1 MFHVHVQGPLFSP
14 FPALHSHK
22 LLYNKPIN
30 ILLVIILDLEMFYQQ
45 LMNYISPKI
54 LSQDVFLMSLSY
66 GIPVIYGII
75 RMLYA
80 CGW

>member
-1 MFHVHVQGPLFSP
+1 MSILYLPIFMFHVHVQGPLFSP

-54 LSQDVFLMSLSY
+54 LSQFVPASKDISHILIMSW
-66 GIPVIYGII
+66 I
-75 RMLYA
+75 
-80 CGW
+80 